1 MIIPDNSDVFIHQ
14 ANTIRRNLIINK
26 IIKIQNNKNTKD
38 NIRININKCVETG
51 GIIYEGIGL

>member
-14 ANTIRRNLIINK
+14 ENIIRRQLIINN
-26 IIKIQNNKNTKD
+26 IIKIKNNKNTKD

-51 GIIYEGIGL
+51 GIIYEGISL